1 MINITKYVQ
10 QDSIYLQVFQ
20 VQYGAQDSTLRIE
33 EGEWF
38 QDATM
43 RLPMCQVGPKKNTKL
58 TWGRSTSLN
67 VLKSVLKS
75 FVLLDSIQGW
85 ESGNVQCVFGFGQD
99 YCSKRTYIS
108 SGESYPYIL
117 HVLHILKT
125 SALFWFVFSPM
136 DSPNSTDSWQTSANL
151 SPTPG
156 SCCRSINFARIRLKI
171 VRASSETWAKLAHGV
186 TFFTKNP
193 VLYEDGTIVSFLYPL
208 S

>member
-1 MINITKYVQ
+1 MSSKIAFTSKSFKFNMEHKIQ
-10 QDSIYLQVFQ
+10 LSGLRRESDSKMQRCVFQ
-20 VQYGAQDSTLRIE
+20 CV
-33 EGEWF
+33 
-38 QDATM
+38 
-43 RLPMCQVGPKKNTKL
+43 RLDPKKNTKL